1 MTDEKFEELSQQ
13 IWLGYDHWGDELKEA
28 SKMWRTKHQAA
39 YFAFEYRRLHYLRR
53 QVFDV
58 IFSDLSDEQKLLELE
73 KILPHNGSIYL

>member
-28 SKMWRTKHQAA
+28 SKKWRTKHQAA

-53 QVFDV
+53 RVFDV
-58 IFSDLSDEQKLLELE
+58 IFSDISDDQK
-73 KILPHNGSIYL
+73 